1 LQKSCAKPAAHA
13 YIPDLPIRGCVGTLK
28 RFEAQPETKGCG
40 ERDHLRTAHSREGKM
55 AFRGTTTLS
64 TTARGTTSRALVL
77 RPANASKRAS
87 KKRRTVVEVPGG
99 EIVLD
104 VSPTD
109 AGCQAL
115 TALAKAAQ
123 SPSLITL
130 AAHFPRRS
138 GASTRDAKAVADAAK
153 ALCKGAASTHLRG
166 LEISGTIPEAS
177 IQAALTTIMHTKLNV
192 QCGLRYVTLDGLQ
205 LGEGSA
211 RMLLGALGRCPA
223 SIISLRRCG
232 LTDGSAIHVANLI
245 RAHAAQR
252 DEAAWAR
259 GLRGTAVKLP
269 GEGGLRALDLT
280 HNLLGDGLC
289 EHVASALSSDQH
301 LLALNLSGNRVT
313 GKGASFLA
321 NVLVDAPAEGNA
333 LLWLGLEDNEGFLDD
348 AYTKT
353 CQVLATRRDAPLKHM
368 KEADAAARQLVECWL
383 RDATTTPP
391 VDLVIANAR
400 TPPTQFAA
408 ELFARRCGTHAPAQ
422 RFRSP
427 EELDA
432 CLRGVRVDVAH
443 ARELRAADACV
454 RRAAKA
460 LRRDGDVDAWALS
473 LASSDGCVSTASIN
487 SALALLLQGSPHA
500 LVDAAARRLDA
511 LAGRAATVRLPATA
525 LALALKRAADRDGD
539 AHAAARDDSVG
550 AVLDN
555 VDAHLKTKGRVG
567 LYQEIVGQTRGKAC
581 ASVADLRDFL
591 AREGLGAVAT
601 TPATDLGDEAA
612 FVASARMRRKKTTKV
627 AVATDAESGDLA
639 SYLLALAGAPKRLT
653 AAQLSAALTDAK
665 RRALRA
671 LDVASSALAL
681 RGAAR
686 ALEAQGDVEEWC
698 RSLDPDCTGVVT
710 KATLIEA
717 LVRAQPALAAA
728 GDAALLAASMQA
740 DAILAFAGCDDAD
753 AEVSDVCRVLTSEEA
768 GSKALKR
775 VAHGAGAC
783 AVLEYAR
790 RNRWTISTLTRQLRG
805 KGSES
810 ARAPPGCT
818 RLELRHALK
827 RWGLAS
833 VEVDCVDAFR
843 AATTRKPILVP
854 PARKVRKKLLKEAP
868 EEKTLLSLA
877 DVLTFA
883 RRVADDDAAAVSST
897 RLDDAVRRS
906 RRRAATAAKLRE
918 GAADL
923 EALGAELRDRGVELD
938 AWLEAAERVVP
949 LSGELHPAGT
959 LSAPAALSAADLAAG
974 LSGLLRV
981 AEAPEAARDA
991 LTQAVDRGVD
1001 ALAAY
1006 AREPADFP
1014 ALELRE
1020 LRAANAR
1027 AGAVAQRAR
1036 NDDGVSDAKLVD
1048 AASDRRD
1055 AVVFRVAEAVV
1066 GILGRKK
1073 WRVADLLT
1081 AASQF
1086 DNGSS
1091 DRPSPRALCRA
1102 LRAWGLFRCRDAA
1115 EDADY
1120 ARFIGEARTQRPP
1133 PPPPKR
1139 VVRRSPKKAT
1149 PPPAPVRI
1157 PPSRKPRP
1165 AKRKPVQRRKASAA
1179 QTAKDAEE
1187 ADLLAQLECALVTMA
1202 SKISHIES
1210 KLEEGSAA

>member
-1 LQKSCAKPAAHA
+1 
-13 YIPDLPIRGCVGTLK
+13 
-28 RFEAQPETKGCG
+28 
-40 ERDHLRTAHSREGKM
+40 M

-64 TTARGTTSRALVL
+64 TTARDTTSRALVL
-77 RPANASKRAS
+77 RPANASQRAS
-87 KKRRTVVEVPGG
+87 KKRRTAPEVPGG

-104 VSPTD
+104 VTPTD
-109 AGCQAL
+109 AGRQAL
-115 TALAKAAQ
+115 MTLAKAAQ
-123 SPSLITL
+123 SPSLVTL
-130 AAHFPRRS
+130 AAHFPQRS
-138 GASTRDAKAVADAAK
+138 GSSTRDAKAVADAAK
-153 ALCKGAASTHLRG
+153 ALCKGAAATHLRG
-166 LEISGTIPEAS
+166 LEVSGTIPEAY
-177 IQAALTTIMHTKLNV
+177 IQAALTTIMHTKHAV

-232 LTDGSAIHVANLI
+232 LTDASAIHVANLI

-280 HNLLGDGLC
+280 HNLLGDSLC

-333 LLWLGLEDNEGFLDD
+333 LLWLGLEGCEGFLDD

-353 CQVLATRRDAPLKHM
+353 CQILEARRDVPVKHQ
-368 KEADAAARQLVECWL
+368 KEADAASRQLVECWL

-391 VDLVIANAR
+391 VDLLIANAR
-400 TPPTQFAA
+400 TPPTHFAA

-432 CLRGVRVDVAH
+432 CLRGVKVDVAH

-460 LRRDGDVDAWALS
+460 SRRDGDIDAWALS

-500 LVDAAARRLDA
+500 LIDAASRRLDA
-511 LAGRAATVRLPATA
+511 LAGRAAIVRLPATA
-525 LALALKRAADRDGD
+525 LALALKQAADRNGD
-539 AHAAARDDSVG
+539 AHAAARDDAVG

-567 LYQEIVGQTRGKAC
+567 LYQEIVGRARGKAC

-612 FVASARMRRKKTTKV
+612 FVASKRRTKKPAKV
-627 AVATDAESGDLA
+627 AVDAEAGDLA
-639 SYLLALAGAPKRLT
+639 AYLLALAGAPKRLT

-665 RRALRA
+665 RLALRA

-686 ALEAQGDVEEWC
+686 ALEAQGGVEEWC

-740 DAILAFAGCDDAD
+740 DAILAFAGCADAD

-783 AVLEYAR
+783 AVLDYAR
-790 RNRWTISTLTRQLRG
+790 RNRWTIATLTRQLRG

-818 RLELRHALK
+818 RSELRHALK

-833 VEVDCVDAFR
+833 VEEDCVDAFR
-843 AATTRKPILVP
+843 AATTRKPILIPSVK
-854 PARKVRKKLLKEAP
+854 KVREKLLKEAP

-918 GAADL
+918 GAVDL

-981 AEAPEAARDA
+981 AEAPEAAQDA

-1006 AREPADFP
+1006 AREPSDFP

-1027 AGAVAQRAR
+1027 AGAVSQRAR
-1036 NDDGVSDAKLVD
+1036 DDDGVSDAKLVD

-1066 GILGRKK
+1066 GILERKK

-1139 VVRRSPKKAT
+1139 VVRRSPKKAK

-1165 AKRKPVQRRKASAA
+1165 AKRKPVQRRNASAA

-1210 KLEEGSAA
+1210 KLEEGSTT